1 MKNLILVG
9 VIAACVN
16 AFATPATPGNAT
28 PGNATPGNAT
38 PGNATPGSATPGNA
52 TPGPA
57 TAGPA
62 TAGSGFPGDMG
73 RPFNGLPFPPGPL
86 PPRPPERA
94 LPRAPSI
101 DLALEAAKAI
111 VAACKGYRVGVSV
124 IDSAGT
130 PKLYY
135 IPDGTD
141 GSHAYT
147 GFRKAYTA
155 LTFKMPTSRGGALTK
170 TDPNLAGKIKEDTN
184 LLTFAG
190 GLPLMAGAEVIGAI
204 GVSGAEPSAK
214 DEECGLVGVDKIK
227 DRLR

>member
-1 MKNLILVG
+1 MRSLILVLG
-9 VIAACVN
+9 
-16 AFATPATPGNAT
+16 AFAAGV
-28 PGNATPGNAT
+28 
-38 PGNATPGSATPGNA
+38 SASA
-52 TPGPA
+52 APA
-57 TAGPA
+57 TAG
-62 TAGSGFPGDMG
+62 TAAPSSGFPGDHG
-73 RPFNGLPFPPGPL
+73 RPFDGLPFPPGPL
-86 PPRPPERA
+86 PPRPPERP

-101 DLALEAAKAI
+101 DLMLEAAKAI
-111 VAACKGYRVGVSV
+111 VGACKGYHVGVSV

-155 LTFKMPTSRGGALTK
+155 LTFKMPTSQVGALTR
-170 TDPNLAGKIKEDTN
+170 TDPSVAARIKSDTN

-190 GLPLMAGAEVIGAI
+190 GLPLTVGGEVIGAI

-214 DEECGLVGVDKIK
+214 DEECALAGIGKIK
-227 DRLR
+227 DRLK

>member
-1 MKNLILVG
+1 VKNSIVTCALIG
-9 VIAACVN
+9 VCGWVSICAGDAPAATGV
-16 AFATPATPGNAT
+16 AQP
-28 PGNATPGNAT
+28 
-38 PGNATPGSATPGNA
+38 S
-52 TPGPA
+52 
-57 TAGPA
+57 
-62 TAGSGFPGDMG
+62 SGFPGDNG

-86 PPRPPERA
+86 PPRPPERP

-111 VAACKGYRVGVSV
+111 VAACKGYHVGVSV

-155 LTFKMPTSRGGALTK
+155 LTFKMPTSQVGALTR
-170 TDPNLAGKIKEDTN
+170 TDPSVAAKIRSDVN

-190 GLPLMAGAEVIGAI
+190 GLPLTAGGEVIGAI

-214 DEECGLVGVDKIK
+214 DEECGLLGIGKIK
-227 DRLR
+227 DRLK

>member
-1 MKNLILVG
+1 MKSFIIASALITACLSAS
-9 VIAACVN
+9 AAPP
-16 AFATPATPGNAT
+16 TT
-28 PGNATPGNAT
+28 
-38 PGNATPGSATPGNA
+38 
-52 TPGPA
+52 
-57 TAGPA
+57 
-62 TAGSGFPGDMG
+62 SGFPGDIG
-73 RPFNGLPFPPGPL
+73 RPFDGLPLPPGPM
-86 PPRPPERA
+86 PPRPPQRP
-94 LPRAPSI
+94 LPRGPSI

-111 VAACKGYRVGVSV
+111 VVACKGYHVGVSV

-155 LTFKMPTSRGGALTK
+155 LTFKMPTSQVGPLTT
-170 TDPNLAGKIKEDTN
+170 TDPSAAAKVKADTN

-190 GLPLMAGAEVIGAI
+190 GMLLTAGDEIIGAI

-214 DEECGLVGVDKIK
+214 DEECGLVGINKIK
-227 DRLR
+227 DRLK

>member
-1 MKNLILVG
+1 MNRAILAAALC
-9 VIAACVN
+9 AACFG
-16 AFATPATPGNAT
+16 AGAAPATG
-28 PGNATPGNAT
+28 
-38 PGNATPGSATPGNA
+38 
-52 TPGPA
+52 
-57 TAGPA
+57 
-62 TAGSGFPGDMG
+62 GSGFPGDMG
-73 RPFNGLPFPPGPL
+73 RPFDGLPFPPGPL
-86 PPRPPERA
+86 PPRPAQRP
-94 LPRAPSI
+94 LPRALAL

-111 VAACKGYRVGVSV
+111 VAACKGYQVGVSI

-155 LTFKMPTSRGGALTK
+155 LIFKMPTSQVGALTK
-170 TDPNLAGKIKEDTN
+170 TDPAVVAKIKADPN

-190 GLPLMAGAEVIGAI
+190 GLLLMAGSEVIGAI

-214 DEECGLVGVDKIK
+214 DEECGLAGIGKIK
-227 DRLR
+227 DRLK

>member
-1 MKNLILVG
+1 MAVKHL
-9 VIAACVN
+9 IAAICV
-16 AFATPATPGNAT
+16 AAACARIGA
-28 PGNATPGNAT
+28 
-38 PGNATPGSATPGNA
+38 SS
-52 TPGPA
+52 A

-62 TAGSGFPGDMG
+62 DQGSGFPGDLG

-86 PPRPPERA
+86 PPRPPERP
-94 LPRAPSI
+94 LPKAPPI
-101 DLALEAAKAI
+101 DLVLEAAKAI

-141 GSHAYT
+141 GAHAYT

-155 LTFKMPTSRGGALTK
+155 LTFKMPTSQVGALTK
-170 TDPNLAGKIKEDTN
+170 TDAGVAAKVKSDTN

-190 GLPLMAGAEVIGAI
+190 GLPLTAGGQVIGAI

-214 DEECGLVGVDKIK
+214 DEECGLVGIGKIK
-227 DRLR
+227 DRLK

>member
-1 MKNLILVG
+1 MKSLIVSSAL
-9 VIAACVN
+9 VIACVS
-16 AFATPATPGNAT
+16 ASAAPTAT
-28 PGNATPGNAT
+28 
-38 PGNATPGSATPGNA
+38 
-52 TPGPA
+52 
-57 TAGPA
+57 
-62 TAGSGFPGDMG
+62 GSGFPGDKG
-73 RPFNGLPFPPGPL
+73 RPFDGLPFPPGPM
-86 PPRPPERA
+86 PPRPPERP
-94 LPRAPSI
+94 LPRSPAL

-111 VAACKGYRVGVSV
+111 VDACKGYHVGVSI

-155 LTFKMPTSRGGALTK
+155 LSFKMPTSQVGRLTK
-170 TDPNLAGKIKEDTN
+170 TDPAVVARIKADTN

-190 GLPLMAGAEVIGAI
+190 GLLIKAGDTVIGAV

-214 DEECGLVGVDKIK
+214 DEECGLAGLDRIK
-227 DRLR
+227 DRLK

>member
-1 MKNLILVG
+1 VHAKEVLVRARENKVLIALFAIVATFGAG
-9 VIAACVN
+9 VATRVAGAAPP
-16 AFATPATPGNAT
+16 T
-28 PGNATPGNAT
+28 
-38 PGNATPGSATPGNA
+38 S
-52 TPGPA
+52 
-57 TAGPA
+57 
-62 TAGSGFPGDMG
+62 SGFPGDMG
-73 RPFNGLPFPPGPL
+73 RPFDGLPFPPGPL
-86 PPRPPERA
+86 PPRPAERP
-94 LPRAPSI
+94 LPRAPSLE
-101 DLALEAAKAI
+101 LAEEAAKAI
-111 VAACKGYRVGVSV
+111 VAACKGYHVGVSV

-155 LTFKMPTSRGGALTK
+155 LTFKMPTSQVGALTK
-170 TDPNLAGKIKEDTN
+170 TDTAVAAKVKADAN

-190 GLPLMAGAEVIGAI
+190 GLPLDAGGQIIGAI

-214 DEECGLVGVDKIK
+214 DEECGLVGIDEIK